1 MDFPQIVAAPGMVA
15 IVWNGLFERFRAA
28 RCPYTMKAHV
38 ELLFAPRSEKNEN
51 SRFADVAAIGATL
64 AGCDNNNDPVL
75 QGWVEAELILC
86 RRTSRDVL
94 KH

>member
-1 MDFPQIVAAPGMVA
+1 MRIL
-15 IVWNGLFERFRAA
+15 GLL
-28 RCPYTMKAHV
+28 TM
-38 ELLFAPRSEKNEN
+38 LLSAL
-51 SRFADVAAIGATL
+51 TL
-64 AGCDNNNDPVL
+64 AGCDNNNDHVL